1 MSRCLNKA
9 TLIGYLGADPEIRT
23 ISSGAVTSAGMVR
36 TARKLFDGHVF
47 PGPPRSPTA

>member
-23 ISSGAVTSAGMVR
+23 LPGGARVATFALATTRRWTDREGAQQER
-36 TARKLFDGHVF
+36 TQ
-47 PGPPRSPTA
+47 